1 MTSFQINDNLNFSDQ
16 LMSFANLSNDIL
28 ITHSNNINKI
38 QSYQIYIRNIKKLLK
53 NIDLKKNKNELI
65 ESLKQNLKENN
76 NFLSNDNKKLK
87 REVDYIQR
95 IYNKKVEEG
104 TKQINGL
111 NFYLD
116 KLIEDK
122 FILENT
128 LSSKNVYI
136 NLYNKTLKELQE
148 EKIENPEERFML
160 YSKNISLEHK
170 KELSDLQDE
179 LSKISKKHNKEIL
192 KTERLESELKTLRKE
207 LSETKNSIK
216 TARNRGV
223 NLMTDRFIFEK
234 GIDSEEDEYNLTL
247 LFNEFELEYSLDSFD
262 DDSDINYDV
271 DIDIDY
277 DINENIVQKKQMP
290 KINLGFGLPLKKNN
304 NNLLNLKHDER
315 EEGNL
320 SNDRIK
326 NNNLNEEKSNNVN
339 KEDNNIKD
347 NNNKSDKEVNVPSLN
362 LKQIDYNKG
371 KIVYNKKLFD
381 EENSME
387 ESIEEKI
394 EKLKRDISRQIE
406 KRKKYKNI
414 IFKFEEYYKKTKQL
428 IKDKAFLN
436 NSVDDINFNNF
447 KTYNTIN
454 GDSIVN

>member
-38 QSYQIYIRNIKKLLK
+38 QSYQLYIRNIKKLLK

-170 KELSDLQDE
+170 KELSDLQEE
-179 LSKISKKHNKEIL
+179 LSKISKQHNKEIL

-290 KINLGFGLPLKKNN
+290 KINLGFGLQIKKNN
-304 NNLLNLKHDER
+304 NNLL
-315 EEGNL
+315 
-320 SNDRIK
+320 
-326 NNNLNEEKSNNVN
+326 
-339 KEDNNIKD
+339 DNNIKD
-347 NNNKSDKEVNVPSLN
+347 NNNKNDKEVNVPSLN

-394 EKLKRDISRQIE
+394 EKIKKDISRQIE

>member
-179 LSKISKKHNKEIL
+179 LSKISKQHNKEIL

-234 GIDSEEDEYNLTL
+234 GINSEEDEYNLTL

-394 EKLKRDISRQIE
+394 EKIKKDISRQIE

-436 NSVDDINFNNF
+436 NSLDDINF

>member
-104 TKQINGL
+104 TKQVNGL

-179 LSKISKKHNKEIL
+179 LSKISKQHNKEIL

-304 NNLLNLKHDER
+304 N
-315 EEGNL
+315 
-320 SNDRIK
+320 
-326 NNNLNEEKSNNVN
+326 LNEEKSNNVN

-347 NNNKSDKEVNVPSLN
+347 NNNKNDKEVNVPSLN

-387 ESIEEKI
+387 ESIEEK
-394 EKLKRDISRQIE
+394 IE